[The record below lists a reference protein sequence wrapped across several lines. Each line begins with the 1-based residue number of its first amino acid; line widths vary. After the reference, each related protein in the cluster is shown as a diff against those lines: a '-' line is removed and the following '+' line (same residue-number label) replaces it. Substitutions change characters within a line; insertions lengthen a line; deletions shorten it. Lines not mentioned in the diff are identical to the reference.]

1 MKFDMFKEMVRE
13 NISNKMGS
21 DYEVILE
28 DVTKNNGVILTGVLI
43 RMPGENISP
52 TIYLNDYYEMF
63 KRAEISIHQIV
74 ARIIDVFNTSRPT
87 IDFDIKQFM
96 NYEYIKKK
104 LVLKMVNTE
113 KNRELLQEIP
123 HVNYLDLSMIF
134 QIILTIDGCED
145 NATITVTNQHQKMWD
160 VDLDELVFTAKRN
173 TQKMFPSTLNTLYSM
188 LTELMNLGKDTDILD
203 DISEMYIVTNSKK
216 MNGATAIVYKDV
228 LRNFANKLGRNY
240 YILPSSINEL
250 ILLPDDGYLEPYE
263 LKNIVCGVNASE
275 IDADEFLS
283 DSVYYYDKEQDV
295 LSVCV

>member
-74 ARIIDVFNTSRPT
+74 ARIIDIFNTSRPT
-87 IDFDIKQFM
+87 IDFDIKRFM

-145 NATITVTNQHQKMWD
+145 NATITVTNQH
-160 VDLDELVFTAKRN
+160 VFQHARRGLCACPGRYRRCEAQLRHFPFRLSAAPGRHGRRGRRIRN
-173 TQKMFPSTLNTLYSM
+173 
-188 LTELMNLGKDTDILD
+188 
-203 DISEMYIVTNSKK
+203 
-216 MNGATAIVYKDV
+216 
-228 LRNFANKLGRNY
+228 
-240 YILPSSINEL
+240 
-250 ILLPDDGYLEPYE
+250 
-263 LKNIVCGVNASE
+263 
-275 IDADEFLS
+275 
-283 DSVYYYDKEQDV
+283 
-295 LSVCV
+295 

>member
-134 QIILTIDGCED
+134 QIILTFDGCED

-173 TQKMFPSTLNTLYSM
+173 TQKLFPSTLNTLYSI

-203 DISEMYIVTNSKK
+203 DIPEMYIVTNSKK
-216 MNGATAIVYKDV
+216 MNGATAIVYKDA

>member
-96 NYEYIKKK
+96 NYEYIKK
-104 LVLKMVNTE
+104 E
-113 KNRELLQEIP
+113 ISIKN
-123 HVNYLDLSMIF
+123 
-134 QIILTIDGCED
+134 G
-145 NATITVTNQHQKMWD
+145 
-160 VDLDELVFTAKRN
+160 
-173 TQKMFPSTLNTLYSM
+173 
-188 LTELMNLGKDTDILD
+188 
-203 DISEMYIVTNSKK
+203 
-216 MNGATAIVYKDV
+216 
-228 LRNFANKLGRNY
+228 
-240 YILPSSINEL
+240 
-250 ILLPDDGYLEPYE
+250 
-263 LKNIVCGVNASE
+263 
-275 IDADEFLS
+275 
-283 DSVYYYDKEQDV
+283 
-295 LSVCV
+295 